1 MKSRTASW
9 IILISLIILFVGCGT
24 SKNFLVYSFSQQINT
39 DGSIY
44 NILSGSVSFDELS
57 PSQQDMMKNLNY
69 NPGDLVPAVS
79 INEILFLPKS
89 SDVNTKKIDLDEWR
103 NVGKYKTVLFDD
115 MNDWLKRN
123 KNDK

>member
-44 NILSGSVSFDELS
+44 NILSGGVSFDELS

-79 INEILFLPKS
+79 INEILFNILS
-89 SDVNTKKIDLDEWR
+89 SIC
-103 NVGKYKTVLFDD
+103 F
-115 MNDWLKRN
+115 
-123 KNDK
+123 